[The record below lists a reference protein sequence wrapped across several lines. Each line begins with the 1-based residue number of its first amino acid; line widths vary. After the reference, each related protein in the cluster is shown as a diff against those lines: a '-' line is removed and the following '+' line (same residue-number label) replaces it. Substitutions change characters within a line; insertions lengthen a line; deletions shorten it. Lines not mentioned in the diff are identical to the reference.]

1 MLFIFLYNNIIIKTQ
16 TPVLI
21 WYCTFFTQFFTT
33 NLQAYTGT
41 IPVGF
46 TVQLGA
52 PYEGERLVGVGSGSG
67 TNSIF
72 TTTGIIPPV

>member
-1 MLFIFLYNNIIIKTQ
+1 MFFIR
-16 TPVLI
+16 V
-21 WYCTFFTQFFTT
+21 FTM
-33 NLQAYTGT
+33 NLHVYT

-52 PYEGERLVGVGSGSG
+52 PYEGETLVGVGSGIG
-67 TNSIF
+67 TNSTF

>member
-1 MLFIFLYNNIIIKTQ
+1 MSVLFISYIILLKIK
-16 TPVLI
+16 PSALI
-21 WYCTFFTQFFTT
+21 WCSMFFIRVFTM
-33 NLQAYTGT
+33 NLHVYT

-52 PYEGERLVGVGSGSG
+52 PYEGETLVGVGSGIG
-67 TNSIF
+67 TNSTF